1 MAHTKRTITVE
12 YLTEDSPFTQSD
24 YLYYVGIDPSYSS
37 TGLVILDG
45 IHNIPLVNCHIKAG
59 NPKDPFYVRIRK
71 LLDVLSDNLLH
82 FNTDDIYVVMEGAA
96 FASEFNAF
104 KLGKL
109 SGVIEYFLGEHKIA
123 YSLVAPTFAKKVAT
137 GKGSADKLAVMQ
149 GVRNKWGFRSNCD
162 DENDAYVMAQI
173 ARGARPETPIK
184 KRRQSKNVKSST

>member
-1 MAHTKRTITVE
+1 MAHGKRTVTVE
-12 YLTEDSPFTQSD
+12 YLTEDSPFTQTD
-24 YLYYVGIDPSYSS
+24 FLYYVGIDPSYSS
-37 TGLVILDG
+37 TGLVVLDG
-45 IHNIPLVNCHIKAG
+45 LHNTPVVHCHFKAG
-59 NPKDPFYVRIRK
+59 GPKDPFYVRMQK
-71 LLDVLSDNLLH
+71 LLTTMSDKLLQ
-82 FNTDDIYVVMEGAA
+82 FNTNDLFVVMEGAA

-109 SGVIEYFLGEHKIA
+109 SGVIEYFLGDHKIA

-173 ARGARPETPIK
+173 ARGARPDPPA
-184 KRRQSKNVKSST
+184 KRRRVKNVKLST

>member
-1 MAHTKRTITVE
+1 MAHTKRTVTIE
-12 YLTEDSPFTQSD
+12 YLTEDSPFTQTD
-24 YLYYVGIDPSYSS
+24 FLYYVGIDPSYSS

-45 IHNIPLVNCHIKAG
+45 LHNVPVIHCHIKAG
-59 NPKDPFYVRIRK
+59 SPKDPFYVRIQK
-71 LLDVLSDNLLH
+71 LLDALADHLLQ
-82 FNTDDIYVVMEGAA
+82 FNTNDIYVVMEGAS

-109 SGVIEYFLGEHKIA
+109 SGCIEYFLGEHKIA

-149 GVRNKWGFRSNCD
+149 GVRSKWAFNSNCD

-173 ARGARPETPIK
+173 ARGARPELPSKT
-184 KRRQSKNVKSST
+184 RRRTKNVRLST

>member
-45 IHNIPLVNCHIKAG
+45 IHNAPIVNCHIKAG
-59 NPKDPFYVRIRK
+59 SPKDPFYVRIRK
-71 LLDVLSDNLLH
+71 LLDALSDNLLH

-123 YSLVAPTFAKKVAT
+123 YSLVAPTFAKKLQLERVLQTKWQSCREYETNGVFGAT
-137 GKGSADKLAVMQ
+137 VMT
-149 GVRNKWGFRSNCD
+149 KTMHMSW
-162 DENDAYVMAQI
+162 
-173 ARGARPETPIK
+173 
-184 KRRQSKNVKSST
+184 RRLRVELDQTYP